1 MWCRWGIFT
10 ARNYQLDNCSE
21 VRLANYHYQT
31 LRVILHKLSTI
42 LIQSFHDKFSYNLQK
57 KAVTH
62 IYHATPYPVNEK
74 APMYAGNWCKL
85 NDYFHFPFLKSI
97 DRGTTIILSISI
109 SSSLLRTS
117 QLKYITVMIIP
128 LYCFVA
134 KCFMDIDHV
143 WCEMSDS
150 FVLLKRIS
158 FNKNHE
164 FGSR

>member
-1 MWCRWGIFT
+1 MIIALRCALPIT
-10 ARNYQLDNCSE
+10 ITK
-21 VRLANYHYQT
+21 HYAWFYT
-31 LRVILHKLSTI
+31 S
-42 LIQSFHDKFSYNLQK
+42 SAPFWFSHSMINLQK

-74 APMYAGNWCKL
+74 ALMYAGNWCKL
-85 NDYFHFPFLKSI
+85 NDYFHFPSLKSI

-117 QLKYITVMIIP
+117 QLKYITVMIIS

-158 FNKNHE
+158 FNTNHE